1 MSILK
6 INLTFK
12 VMKKDKDSMVYC
24 YLEPVRGFKI
34 GLKLVIKDENIL
46 VICE

>member
-6 INLTFK
+6 INLTLK
-12 VMKKDKDSMVYC
+12 MIKKDKDSMVY
-24 YLEPVRGFKI
+24 YYVEPVRGFKI
-34 GLKLVIKDENIL
+34 GLKLVTKDENIL